1 MVALEKKLTA
11 SIVYVYDGYIQT
23 GVLMRIITFI
33 ISTVLTVL
41 LFACGGSDVKKSS
54 TVVATQIYSGFHC
67 GSSSGQ
73 ASVEWIADQM
83 LLEGAFSKLSKQ
95 FSVAGMAAPKV
106 DFSSQRVV
114 LVYMG
119 QRPTAGYGLRLA
131 SNKFRTYKQTAEVTL
146 EWTKPG
152 KGMVTAQVITNP
164 CVLVSVPKAGYE
176 RLQIVDTGGKVR
188 LMVEVG
194 E

>member
-1 MVALEKKLTA
+1 LFV
-11 SIVYVYDGYIQT
+11 IYDRYIQT
-23 GVLMRIITFI
+23 GVIMRLITLI
-33 ISTVLTVL
+33 ISAVLTTM
-41 LFACGGSDVKKSS
+41 LFACGGGDVKKSS
-54 TVVATQIYSGFHC
+54 VVVATQIYSGFHC

-83 LLEGAFSKLSKQ
+83 LLEGTFGKLSKQ
-95 FSVAGMAAPKV
+95 FATTGTAAPKV
-106 DFSSQRVV
+106 DFSNQRVV

-131 SNKFRTYKQTAEVTL
+131 SDKFRTYKQTAEVTL
-146 EWTKPG
+146 EWLKPG

-164 CVLVSVPKAGYE
+164 CVVLTIPRAGYE
-176 RLQIVDTGGKVR
+176 RLQIVDMGGDVR
-188 LMVEVG
+188 LRMEVG

>member
-1 MVALEKKLTA
+1 
-11 SIVYVYDGYIQT
+11 
-23 GVLMRIITFI
+23 MRLITLIIFA
-33 ISTVLTVL
+33 VLTVL

-54 TVVATQIYSGFHC
+54 TVVATQIYAGFHC

-95 FSVAGMAAPKV
+95 FSATGTAAPKV

-131 SNKFRTYKQTAEVTL
+131 SNKFRAYEQTAEVTL
-146 EWTKPG
+146 EWVKPG

-164 CVLVSVPKAGYE
+164 CVVLTVPKAGYE
-176 RLQIVDTGGKVR
+176 RLQIVDTGGEVR
-188 LMVEVG
+188 LRIEVG

>member
-1 MVALEKKLTA
+1 MQL
-11 SIVYVYDGYIQT
+11 
-23 GVLMRIITFI
+23 ITLI
-33 ISTVLTVL
+33 ISAVLTVL
-41 LFACGGSDVKKSS
+41 LFACGGSDAKKPSA
-54 TVVATQIYSGFHC
+54 VVVTQIYSGFHC
-67 GSSSGQ
+67 GSSPGH

-95 FSVAGMAAPKV
+95 FSATGTAAPKV

-119 QRPTAGYGLRLA
+119 QRPTAGYGLHLV
-131 SNKFRTYKQTAEVTL
+131 NDKFRTYKQTAEVTL

-152 KGMVTAQVITNP
+152 KGMMTAQVITNP
-164 CVLVSVPKAGYE
+164 CVVLAIPKNGYE
-176 RLQIVDTGGKVR
+176 RLQIVDTGGEVR
-188 LMVEVG
+188 LRVEVG